1 MRNICFIVQYVRV
14 RGCVVG
20 DAFAGFAPLVCA
32 FVFARARVRANACEM
47 EQMAFRPRVCVIEK
61 SPYVF
66 AGLTK
71 CKHTMLQREEKHRR
85 G

>member
-1 MRNICFIVQYVRV
+1 MFYCPVCACVC
-14 RGCVVG
+14 GCVVG
-20 DAFAGFAPLVCA
+20 DAFAGFEPLVCVCA
-32 FVFARARVRANACEM
+32 SVRANACEM
-47 EQMAFRPRVCVIEK
+47 EQMAFRPCVCVIEK

>member
-1 MRNICFIVQYVRV
+1 MLLQDLRLQ
-14 RGCVVG
+14 
-20 DAFAGFAPLVCA
+20 
-32 FVFARARVRANACEM
+32 FARLCLRERARGRANACEM